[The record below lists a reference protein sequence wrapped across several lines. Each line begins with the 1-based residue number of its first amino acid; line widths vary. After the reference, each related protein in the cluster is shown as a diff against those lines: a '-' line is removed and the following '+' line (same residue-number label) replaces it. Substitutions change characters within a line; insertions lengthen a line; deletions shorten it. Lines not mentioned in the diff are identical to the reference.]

1 MILAKPA
8 IDARGHRPVSRGRET
23 YTPTR
28 YVPPPISGG
37 GRYRG
42 RPTQAPAKGPQEE
55 EKVEHPEAGG
65 CTHASEQ
72 MGILCPTGCELKT
85 TLVKQERNVKQA
97 MADLKPQVDDLSQS
111 TNNVY
116 NYVDSMSNALRE
128 RQLVINGKEC
138 EDIFRRGGKDSQM
151 YMIQPDSFY
160 PPYKV
165 FCDQSTQNGGWLL
178 IQNRMDGSVDFGR
191 RWDEYRLGFGNVAF
205 DVGKGHCETPGEYW
219 LGNNRISQLTKMGPT
234 EVLIEMED
242 WAGSK
247 VYAQYRQFTI
257 QSETSNYILAINDYS
272 GTAGNTFLEG
282 STQLYGENRTMTIH
296 NGMMFSTYDRDNDNW
311 TPGDPSKQCA
321 KEDGGGW
328 WYNRCHSANPNGR
341 YYMGGAYT
349 QHMAKH
355 GTDDGVVW
363 MNWKGSWYSL
373 KTISMKI
380 RPYFAPSKECEDI
393 FRRGGKDSQMYM
405 IQPDSFYPP
414 YKVFCD
420 QSTQNGGWLLI
431 QNRMDGSVDFGRR
444 WDEYRLGFGNVAFD
458 VGKGHCETPGEYWLG
473 NNRISQLTKMGPTE
487 VLIEMEDWAGSKV
500 YAQYRQFTIQSETSN
515 YILAINDYSGTAGN
529 TFLEGSTQLYGEN
542 RTMTIHNG
550 MMFSTYD
557 RDNDNWTPGDPSKQ
571 CAKEDGGGWWYNRC
585 HSANPNGRYYMGG
598 AYTQHMAK
606 HGTDDGVVWMNWKGS
621 WYSLKTISMKIR
633 PYFAPNNNRVVSQ
646 YTDSLE
652 EQHAYVKETVDT
664 VFPSNIRV
672 LHGVLEKVRLK
683 IQKLEK
689 AIQVQREGCQE
700 PCKTTCPI
708 PVVSGKECED
718 IFRRGGKDS
727 QMYMIQPDSFYPPYK
742 VFCDQSTQNGGWLLI
757 QNRMDGSV
765 DFGRRWDEYRLGFGN
780 VAFDVGKG
788 HCETPGEYW
797 LGNNRISQLTKMG
810 PTEVLIEME
819 DWAGSKVYAQYRQ
832 FTIQS
837 ETSNY
842 ILAINDYSGTAGN
855 TFLEGSTQLYG
866 ENRTM
871 TIHNGMMFSTYDRDN
886 DNWTPGDPSKQCA
899 KEDGGGWWYN
909 RCHSAN
915 PNGRYYMGGAYT
927 QHMAKHGTDDGVVWM
942 NWKGSWY
949 SLKTISMKIR
959 PYFAPS

>member
-1 MILAKPA
+1 MDGSVDFGRRWDEYRIGFGNVAFDVGK
-8 IDARGHRPVSRGRET
+8 GHCET
-23 YTPTR
+23 P
-28 YVPPPISGG
+28 
-37 GRYRG
+37 
-42 RPTQAPAKGPQEE
+42 
-55 EKVEHPEAGG
+55 
-65 CTHASEQ
+65 
-72 MGILCPTGCELKT
+72 
-85 TLVKQERNVKQA
+85 
-97 MADLKPQVDDLSQS
+97 
-111 TNNVY
+111 
-116 NYVDSMSNALRE
+116 
-128 RQLVINGKEC
+128 GKEC

-191 RWDEYRLGFGNVAF
+191 RWDEYR
-205 DVGKGHCETPGEYW
+205 
-219 LGNNRISQLTKMGPT
+219 I
-234 EVLIEMED
+234 
-242 WAGSK
+242 
-247 VYAQYRQFTI
+247 
-257 QSETSNYILAINDYS
+257 
-272 GTAGNTFLEG
+272 
-282 STQLYGENRTMTIH
+282 
-296 NGMMFSTYDRDNDNW
+296 
-311 TPGDPSKQCA
+311 
-321 KEDGGGW
+321 
-328 WYNRCHSANPNGR
+328 
-341 YYMGGAYT
+341 
-349 QHMAKH
+349 
-355 GTDDGVVW
+355 
-363 MNWKGSWYSL
+363 
-373 KTISMKI
+373 
-380 RPYFAPSKECEDI
+380 
-393 FRRGGKDSQMYM
+393 
-405 IQPDSFYPP
+405 
-414 YKVFCD
+414 
-420 QSTQNGGWLLI
+420 
-431 QNRMDGSVDFGRR
+431 
-444 WDEYRLGFGNVAFD
+444 GFGNVAFD

-765 DFGRRWDEYRLGFGN
+765 DFGRRWDEYRIGFGN

>member
-1 MILAKPA
+1 MRTLLLLCLCAHVAWAQRNLDYDDYGTAPKDPLAKPA

-37 GRYRG
+37 SRYRG

-97 MADLKPQVDDLSQS
+97 MADLKPQVDDLSRS

-128 RQLVINGKEC
+128 RQLVIN
-138 EDIFRRGGKDSQM
+138 D
-151 YMIQPDSFY
+151 
-160 PPYKV
+160 
-165 FCDQSTQNGGWLL
+165 
-178 IQNRMDGSVDFGR
+178 
-191 RWDEYRLGFGNVAF
+191 
-205 DVGKGHCETPGEYW
+205 
-219 LGNNRISQLTKMGPT
+219 
-234 EVLIEMED
+234 
-242 WAGSK
+242 
-247 VYAQYRQFTI
+247 
-257 QSETSNYILAINDYS
+257 
-272 GTAGNTFLEG
+272 
-282 STQLYGENRTMTIH
+282 
-296 NGMMFSTYDRDNDNW
+296 
-311 TPGDPSKQCA
+311 
-321 KEDGGGW
+321 
-328 WYNRCHSANPNGR
+328 
-341 YYMGGAYT
+341 
-349 QHMAKH
+349 
-355 GTDDGVVW
+355 
-363 MNWKGSWYSL
+363 
-373 KTISMKI
+373 
-380 RPYFAPSKECEDI
+380 
-393 FRRGGKDSQMYM
+393 
-405 IQPDSFYPP
+405 
-414 YKVFCD
+414 
-420 QSTQNGGWLLI
+420 
-431 QNRMDGSVDFGRR
+431 
-444 WDEYRLGFGNVAFD
+444 
-458 VGKGHCETPGEYWLG
+458 
-473 NNRISQLTKMGPTE
+473 
-487 VLIEMEDWAGSKV
+487 
-500 YAQYRQFTIQSETSN
+500 
-515 YILAINDYSGTAGN
+515 
-529 TFLEGSTQLYGEN
+529 
-542 RTMTIHNG
+542 
-550 MMFSTYD
+550 
-557 RDNDNWTPGDPSKQ
+557 
-571 CAKEDGGGWWYNRC
+571 
-585 HSANPNGRYYMGG
+585 
-598 AYTQHMAK
+598 
-606 HGTDDGVVWMNWKGS
+606 
-621 WYSLKTISMKIR
+621 
-633 PYFAPNNNRVVSQ
+633 NNRVVSQ